1 MSKTIPIWIK
11 VIGSIIG
18 IIGIIWGIIVSI
30 PTLPGI
36 LNDFF
41 DEYPGLRERWLNAEQ
56 WTGMYSSTFPEGV
69 VNMEE
74 LELSRESDVIISLN
88 YSAEE
93 HSIHGSIYSGTFCE
107 RGLFKRLPI
116 YGQVLIEG
124 MPQILSSN
132 RLEVNAYDFVD
143 GRYIPLDEIR
153 IERDNPQGIITIT
166 SKGRLLS
173 DSLRLAPDTE
183 LIEEELDIIRCGF
196 IEEILKCRDAL
207 ETIP

>member
-1 MSKTIPIWIK
+1 MIK
-11 VIGSIIG
+11 AIFRGLKRWRTWCIIG
-18 IIGIIWGIIVSI
+18 CVIVSI
-30 PTLPGI
+30 LTLPGI
-36 LNDFF
+36 LNEFF
-41 DEYPGLRERWLNAEQ
+41 DESPVLLERRFNAEQ
-56 WTGMYSSTFPEGV
+56 WTGMYSTFPEGV

-74 LELSRESDVIISLN
+74 LELSQESDVIISLD
-88 YSAEE
+88 YSSEE
-93 HSIHGSIYSGTFCE
+93 HSIQGSIYSDTFCE
-107 RGLFKRLPI
+107 RGLFKHLPI
-116 YGQVLIEG
+116 YGQVFIEG
-124 MPQILSSN
+124 IPQILSPN

-183 LIEEELDIIRCGF
+183 LIEKELDIRCGF
-196 IEEILKCRDAL
+196 IEEILKRRDAL